1 MKKIAFFL
9 MIAFLASLYS
19 CRKDRFEPTTPGSM
33 EELKVP
39 ANFDWKTTK
48 DYTIT
53 FSAASAGMIEVANSN
68 GIAYQRAFLVAGT
81 PYAMKLTLPTFEKT
95 VKLKFQGKTA
105 DLNLTGTNLSFQF
118 N

>member
-1 MKKIAFFL
+1 MKKLVLFSVLLSVIAL
-9 MIAFLASLYS
+9 TS

-53 FSAASAGMIEVANSN
+53 FTAASAGMIEVANSN
-68 GIAYQRAFLVAGT
+68 GIAYQRAFLAAGT
-81 PYAMKLTLPTFEKT
+81 PYGMKLTLPTFEKT
-95 VKLKFQGKTA
+95 VKLKYQGKTA
-105 DLNLTGTNLSFQF
+105 DLSLTGTNLTYQF

>member
-1 MKKIAFFL
+1 
-9 MIAFLASLYS
+9 MIVLTS
-19 CRKDRFEPTTPGSM
+19 CRKDRFEPITPGSM

-39 ANFDWKTTK
+39 ANFDWKTTR

-53 FSAASAGMIEVANSN
+53 ITAATAGLVEVANAN
-68 GIAYQRAFLVAGT
+68 GIAYQKAFLAAGT
-81 PYAMKLTLPTFEKT
+81 PYAMKLTLPTYEKS

-105 DLNLTGTNLSFQF
+105 DLNLSGVNLTYQF